1 MVSNELIF
9 LGLIFIAV
17 IFLSQALFLPVY
29 NPQRAK
35 TALVRQ
41 RLKKLSIAEGDNG
54 QQISLLRK
62 SRLDKLGAVGQSL
75 EKVKLIENLS
85 YRLELADYQL
95 MGHKYLLLALISA
108 LVGVIIGWYLVHH
121 WLVCLLIGVSVILLF
136 RFKLNYDTNKRMEL
150 IEASFPDALDV
161 LRRALQAGYAFSDA
175 IKLITQ
181 EMEGP
186 LAKEFSLMFANLNY
200 SKSTKRA
207 LLAFIERVPSI
218 TAMAFASAVMVQK
231 ETGGNLAENIDNL
244 NRVIRLRFK
253 FRRRVRT
260 LSAEGRLSAWILML
274 MPFVLFAIIHLQS
287 PGYVAEL
294 TGTPQG
300 LKLLMWGGLGMLIGG
315 FWLSKIIKIEM

>member
-108 LVGVIIGWYLVHH
+108 LVGVIIGW
-121 WLVCLLIGVSVILLF
+121 
-136 RFKLNYDTNKRMEL
+136 
-150 IEASFPDALDV
+150 
-161 LRRALQAGYAFSDA
+161 
-175 IKLITQ
+175 
-181 EMEGP
+181 
-186 LAKEFSLMFANLNY
+186 
-200 SKSTKRA
+200 
-207 LLAFIERVPSI
+207 
-218 TAMAFASAVMVQK
+218 
-231 ETGGNLAENIDNL
+231 
-244 NRVIRLRFK
+244 
-253 FRRRVRT
+253 
-260 LSAEGRLSAWILML
+260 
-274 MPFVLFAIIHLQS
+274 
-287 PGYVAEL
+287 
-294 TGTPQG
+294 
-300 LKLLMWGGLGMLIGG
+300 
-315 FWLSKIIKIEM
+315 